1 MPEMRRPKLY
11 VATHNKHKIREIGEI
26 MSDYEIVADNPADA
40 EETAATFEG
49 NALIKVRAIAARH
62 FGSWCLADDSGLCVD
77 FLNGAPGV
85 HSARYAG
92 EPCDTAANN
101 ALLMKNLAGVSNR
114 HAAFVSAVALID
126 PTGKE
131 HVVVGKCH
139 GFIAETPSGNGGFGY
154 DPLFIPE
161 GYEKTYADL
170 TEDEKNAISHRG
182 RALQAAREVLNA
194 AKEPRKRHLLP
205 WLQFFRIVN
214 LPTLPGDV
222 LVGAALA
229 IVACKNSIG
238 NFSPSTLVASV
249 LASCC
254 LYLYGLADNDIVG
267 AATDTDRP
275 IPRGEISLTAARL
288 ARGACWLGS
297 LICAVAGGLPFVWG
311 LLACALLAVIIAY
324 NRLKI
329 AVLMGLCRGLNV
341 LLGAAVFG
349 AVTLRSVPVLGAAL
363 IWTLFITGVT
373 KYSEGEHADP
383 AKQRRVGVLIGSLI
397 YLQLAVLIG
406 ATLYCPA
413 RPLQAFLITGAILL
427 LVLRFMKRALP
438 RVEAS

>member
-1 MPEMRRPKLY
+1 MPEMRKPKLY

-26 MSDYEIVADNPADA
+26 MSDYEIVADNPEDA

-62 FGSWCLADDSGLCVD
+62 LGSWCLADDSGLCVD
-77 FLNGAPGV
+77 ALDGAPGV

-101 ALLMKNLAGVSNR
+101 ALLMKNLSGITNR

-126 PTGKE
+126 PAGKE

-139 GFIAETPSGNGGFGY
+139 GHIAETPSGNGGFGY

-194 AKEPRKRHLLP
+194 AKVPRSRGTFA
-205 WLQFFRIVN
+205 WLRFFRIVN

-229 IVACKNSIG
+229 IAACKNMIG
-238 NFSPSTLVASV
+238 HYSSAPLVASV

-267 AATDTDRP
+267 AATDIDRP
-275 IPRGEISLTAARL
+275 IPRGEISLGAARF
-288 ARGACWLGS
+288 ARGLCWLGV
-297 LICAVAGGLPFVWG
+297 LIFALVGGLPLAWWLIACV
-311 LLACALLAVIIAY
+311 LLAAIIAY

-349 AVTLRSVPVLGAAL
+349 LAPLKAIPVLGAAL
-363 IWTLFITGVT
+363 LWTLFITAVT

-397 YLQLAVLIG
+397 YLQLAVLVG
-406 ATLYCPA
+406 ATLICPV

-427 LVLRFMKRALP
+427 LVLRFMKRAFP

>member
-1 MPEMRRPKLY
+1 MRPQLY
-11 VATHNKHKIREIGEI
+11 VATHNQHKIREIGEI
-26 MSDYEIVADNPADA
+26 MSDYEIVADNPEGA

-62 FGSWCLADDSGLCVD
+62 KGFWCLADDSGLCVEA
-77 FLNGAPGV
+77 LGGAPGV

-101 ALLMKNLAGVSNR
+101 ALLMKNLAAEPHR
-114 HAAFVSAVALID
+114 TAAFVSAVALID
-126 PTGKE
+126 PEGKE
-131 HVVVGKCH
+131 HVVVGKCP
-139 GFIAETPSGNGGFGY
+139 GRIAETPSGNGGFGY

-161 GYEKTYADL
+161 GYDKTYADL

-182 RALQAAREVLNA
+182 RALQAARKVLNA
-194 AKEPRKRHLLP
+194 AKVPRKSSLLA

-229 IVACKNSIG
+229 LAACKGAAVNYSSAALI
-238 NFSPSTLVASV
+238 ASV

-267 AATDTDRP
+267 AATDVDRP
-275 IPRGEISLTAARL
+275 IPRGEITLGAARI
-288 ARGACWLGS
+288 ARGLCWLGVLVCGCLGALPLAWW
-297 LICAVAGGLPFVWG
+297 LIAGVLLVAIV
-311 LLACALLAVIIAY
+311 AY

-329 AVLMGLCRGLNV
+329 ALLMGFCRGFNV
-341 LLGAAVFG
+341 LLGTAAIGLLTVKRPLLFSL
-349 AVTLRSVPVLGAAL
+349 AAAL
-363 IWTLFITGVT
+363 VWTLFIAAVT

-397 YLQLAVLIG
+397 YLQLGVLVG
-406 ATLYCPA
+406 ATVMCPLVVIQ
-413 RPLQAFLITGAILL
+413 RCLITGAILL
-427 LVLRFMKRALP
+427 LVLRFVKRALP

>member
-1 MPEMRRPKLY
+1 MKKLY

-26 MSDYEIVADNPADA
+26 MSDYEIVPDNPTDA
-40 EETAATFEG
+40 EETADSFEG

-62 FGSWCLADDSGLCVD
+62 KGAWCLADDSGLCVEA
-77 FLNGAPGV
+77 LGGAPGV

-101 ALLMKNLAGVSNR
+101 ALLMKNLEGVTNR
-114 HAAFVSAVALID
+114 RAAFVSAVALID
-126 PTGKE
+126 PMGNE
-131 HVVVGKCH
+131 HVVVGKCP
-139 GFIAETPSGNGGFGY
+139 GTIALEASGKGGFGY

-161 GYEKTYADL
+161 GYDKTYADL

-182 RALQAAREVLNA
+182 RALEAARQVLRA
-194 AKEPRKRHLLP
+194 SVAKVPRKRGSFIA
-205 WLQFFRIVN
+205 WLRFFRVVN

-229 IVACKNSIG
+229 LAACKGEVGSY
-238 NFSPSTLVASV
+238 SSAALVATV

-267 AATDTDRP
+267 AVTDVDRP
-275 IPRGEISLTAARL
+275 IPRGEISLGMARF
-288 ARGACWLGS
+288 ARGLCWLGV
-297 LICAVAGGLPFVWG
+297 LVCGLVGHLPLVWWVVAAV
-311 LLACALLAVIIAY
+311 LLAAIIAY

-341 LLGAAVFG
+341 LLGAAVVG
-349 AVTLRSVPVLGAAL
+349 AATLKTLPVWGAAL
-363 IWTLFITGVT
+363 VWTLFIAAVT
-373 KYSEGEHADP
+373 RYSEGEHENP

-397 YLQLAVLIG
+397 YLQLVVLVG
-406 ATLYCPA
+406 AALGYPMI
-413 RPLQAFLITGAILL
+413 RPLQTFLITGAILL
-427 LVLRFMKRALP
+427 LVLRGLKRALP